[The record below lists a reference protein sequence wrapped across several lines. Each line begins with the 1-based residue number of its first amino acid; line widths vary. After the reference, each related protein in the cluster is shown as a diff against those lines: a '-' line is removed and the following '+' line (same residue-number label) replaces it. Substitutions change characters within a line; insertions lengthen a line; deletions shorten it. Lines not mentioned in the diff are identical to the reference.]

1 MSCSL
6 KLFCQPGDDLITR
19 DEDYSGP
26 NQIENIIE
34 QLKQSSGYD
43 DRLAE
48 VQEFNAANR
57 YNDELSLERK

>member
-57 YNDELSLERK
+57 